1 MRVREAVA
9 RLDDLDGRVDAAT
22 AATAADADAAAGCP
36 WLGLL
41 RDRLRLQNQGPT
53 RSTER
58 RERLLQ
64 LLPCHGARAPRR
76 RPVAGAVVRG
86 AQPGQG

>member
-58 RERLLQ
+58 RERLRALGGKRLAHP
-64 LLPCHGARAPRR
+64 LLGSLAAT
-76 RPVAGAVVRG
+76 ATK
-86 AQPGQG
+86 